1 MKMRI
6 QHLVLDHDVH
16 KALKARKVK
25 ANMTV
30 REIGN
35 SALRAA
41 LRVPTREELVIE
53 KLVEAGKISRKDF
66 DKAAAAANRDLASG
80 RAASSE
86 AVIPP
91 PDGKTITV
99 GSWNG
104 KTIHLD
110 PDGLFALFAHQANDG
125 KKTPSSLHDHSE
137 THSWAF
143 VMKGKVRIRVGTEER
158 DLGPG
163 QAVHIPPGV
172 PHNTT
177 PLTSR
182 SVMLMLMSPPEPKP
196 RHKLKTAPAKKTGPR
211 KTTKKARNGG
221 SARR

>member
-1 MKMRI
+1 MKI
-6 QHLVLDHDVH
+6 QHLVLDDDVH
-16 KALKARKVK
+16 KALKSRKVT

-35 SALRAA
+35 SALRSA
-41 LRVPTREELVIE
+41 LHVPTREELVIQQ
-53 KLVEAGKISRKDF
+53 LVETGKISRKDY
-66 DKAAAAANRDLASG
+66 DKAAAAANRDLKSG
-80 RAASSE
+80 RAAASE
-86 AVIPP
+86 PVVSP
-91 PDGKTITV
+91 PDGTTITV
-99 GSWNG
+99 GSWQG

-110 PDGLFALFAHQANDG
+110 PDGLFALFSHQANDG
-125 KKTPSSLHDHSE
+125 KKTSSSLHEHSE
-137 THSWAF
+137 AHSWAF
-143 VMKGKVRIRVGTEER
+143 VIKGKVRVRIGAEEHV
-158 DLGPG
+158 LGPG

-196 RHKLKTAPAKKTGPR
+196 RHRLKAAPAKKTEPR
-211 KTTKKARNGG
+211 KTTKKGRDGS